1 MYFSGCCDDLVYRIS
16 INGDQFGAISQALEE
31 SRDGTASLYLSNQ
44 TGILDT
50 CVGFIG
56 DNYGGDNVTDLGIID
71 GVFSANEG
79 PWTPGN
85 SLYGDCTNC
94 LEFNPCVEYKFVLQQ
109 INYVDGNCQSG
120 AMIVDA
126 LLGSGFSSVPS
137 IGDYATVKETTG
149 CWQIIGF
156 SESPE
161 PPSYTINVV
170 GDTCSFCALP
180 TPTPSATPT
189 KTPTSTPAP
198 VSPTPTPSVT
208 RSATPTRTPTKTPT
222 PTPST
227 SVSLRTINLNF
238 TSASCARGSGSI
250 YVNGVLQSSYQA
262 NGSGNDSTDSIQA
275 SPGDT
280 ILFYIESQGVLGS
293 GCQIY
298 GETQGVASVTGQ
310 SVSSISA
317 NSGLSPGNASRTFT
331 LGNNN
336 ITISYDF
343 VPQAL

>member
-1 MYFSGCCDDLVYRIS
+1 MYFSGCCDDLVYRIGLDGS
-16 INGDQFGAISQALEE
+16 QTLAITQALEE
-31 SRDGTASLYLSNQ
+31 SRDGTASLYLSGQ

-56 DNYGGDNVTDLGIID
+56 TNYGGDNVTDLGIID
-71 GVFSANEG
+71 GAFSSDEG
-79 PWTPGN
+79 PWTPGGRI
-85 SLYGDCTNC
+85 YGNCTNC
-94 LEFNPCVEYKFVLQQ
+94 LQFNPCVEYKFVLQQ

-120 AMIVDA
+120 AMVVDA
-126 LLGSGFSSVPS
+126 LLGPGFSSVPS
-137 IGDYATVKETTG
+137 LGDYATVKETTG

-161 PPSYTINVV
+161 PPAYTINVV
-170 GDTCSFCALP
+170 GDSCSFCALP

-189 KTPTSTPAP
+189 RTPTGTPAP
-198 VSPTPTPSVT
+198 ASPTPTPSVT

-222 PTPST
+222 PTPSA
-227 SVSLRTINLNF
+227 SPSLKTISISYI
-238 TSASCARGSGSI
+238 SATCARGSGSI

-262 NGSGNDSTDSIQA
+262 NGSGNDSEDSIQA
-275 SPGDT
+275 VPGDT

-343 VPQAL
+343 VPNPL

>member
-1 MYFSGCCDDLVYRIS
+1 M
-16 INGDQFGAISQALEE
+16 QALEE

-71 GVFSANEG
+71 GTFSANEG
-79 PWTPGN
+79 PWTPGGEI
-85 SLYGDCTNC
+85 YGSCTNC

-120 AMIVDA
+120 AQVVDA
-126 LLGSGFSSVPS
+126 LLGPGFSSVPS

-189 KTPTSTPAP
+189 RTPTSTPAP

-208 RSATPTRTPTKTPT
+208 RSATPTKTPTKTPT

-227 SVSLRTINLNF
+227 SAQPKTININY
-238 TSASCARGSGSI
+238 TSATCARGSADV
-250 YVNGVLQSSYQA
+250 YVNGTLRSSFTA
-262 NGSGNDSTDSIQA
+262 LGSGNDSTDSITA
-275 SPGDT
+275 FPGDT
-280 ILFYIESQGVLGS
+280 IIYYVESQGVLGS

-298 GETQGVASVTGQ
+298 GETQGVGTVSGQ
-310 SVSSISA
+310 SVPSISA
-317 NSGLSPGNASRTFT
+317 NSGFSPGNDSETFT
-331 LGNNN
+331 MGSSN
-336 ITISYDF
+336 ITISYDW

>member
-1 MYFSGCCDDLVYRIS
+1 MYFSGCCDTPPRVYRIYLTQSEISS
-16 INGDQFGAISQALEE
+16 IQEAV
-31 SRDGTASLYLSNQ
+31 DGGRGASLYLEGQ
-44 TGILDT
+44 TGILDA

-56 DNYGGDNVTDLGIID
+56 MNYGGDNVTDLGLLD
-71 GVFSANEG
+71 GTFNNDEG
-79 PWTPGN
+79 IWSPGGAI
-85 SLYGDCTNC
+85 YQGC
-94 LEFNPCVEYKFVLQQ
+94 LECLSTNPCVEYKFILQS
-109 INYVDGNCQSG
+109 INYVDGNCQPG
-120 AMIVDA
+120 PTQATAI
-126 LLGSGFSSVPS
+126 LGSGFSSVPS
-137 IGDYATVKETTG
+137 IGDYCSVKEVSG
-149 CWQIIGF
+149 CWQISGID
-156 SESPE
+156 ESPE
-161 PPSYTINVV
+161 PPPYTIDVV

-180 TPTPSATPT
+180 TPTP
-189 KTPTSTPAP
+189 TSTPTRTPTGTPAP
-198 VSPTPTPSVT
+198 ASPTPTPSVT

-222 PTPST
+222 PTPSA
-227 SVSLRTINLNF
+227 SPSPKIISINY
-238 TSASCARGSGSI
+238 TSATCARGSGSI

-275 SPGDT
+275 FAGDT

-317 NSGLSPGNASRTFT
+317 NSGFSPGNASRSFT